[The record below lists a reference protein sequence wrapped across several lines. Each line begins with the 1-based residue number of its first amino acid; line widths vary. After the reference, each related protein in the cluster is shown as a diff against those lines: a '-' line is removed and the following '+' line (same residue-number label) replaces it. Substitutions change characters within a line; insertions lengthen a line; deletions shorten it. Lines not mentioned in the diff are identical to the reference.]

1 MEKVVRVIEPLYN
14 PVAPS
19 FIPTQRKRVAAY
31 ARVSTEQEEQAN
43 SYEAQIDYYTK
54 HIKAKAEWDFA
65 GIYTDEGISATST
78 KKRDGF
84 NRMIAD
90 ALAGKIDLILTKSV
104 SRFARNTVDTLTT
117 VRRLKDKGIEVYFE
131 KENIFTMDSKGEL
144 LITIMSSL
152 AQEESR
158 SISENVTW
166 GKRKSFQDG
175 KLIMP
180 YKSFLGYTKGLDDK
194 PIIVPEEAAIVRRI
208 YRLFMEGKTVNTI
221 ARLLT
226 KEGIP
231 TPRNKSKWYG
241 STVKSILTNEKY
253 KGDALLQK
261 TYGVNFLTKER
272 KPNMGELPKYY
283 VEHSHPAIIEPE
295 EWSMVQLEMA
305 KEQRAHQSISPFAGK
320 LICGSCG
327 AFFTEKHWHSTDKYH
342 KVIWQCLDKYKGK
355 VCKTP
360 HLDEEDIKKAF
371 LTAISELLTD
381 RKKLLDDCRH
391 IQEGLMNV
399 PDESPK
405 IKAEMKRLA
414 SLARRSIA
422 LNATE
427 ALDQKYYQKE
437 QEKLEAKHDALAKK
451 LMDIEAKKLER
462 SRRIDAIGAF
472 MFTIMEQEELPI
484 KFDEKLWYNM
494 VENVIVGEDEKLRFK
509 FRNGKEVVV

>member
-1 MEKVVRVIEPLYN
+1 MY
-14 PVAPS
+14 
-19 FIPTQRKRVAAY
+19 
-31 ARVSTEQEEQAN
+31 
-43 SYEAQIDYYTK
+43 
-54 HIKAKAEWDFA
+54 
-65 GIYTDEGISATST
+65 G
-78 KKRDGF
+78 
-84 NRMIAD
+84 
-90 ALAGKIDLILTKSV
+90 
-104 SRFARNTVDTLTT
+104 
-117 VRRLKDKGIEVYFE
+117 
-131 KENIFTMDSKGEL
+131 
-144 LITIMSSL
+144 
-152 AQEESR
+152 
-158 SISENVTW
+158 
-166 GKRKSFQDG
+166 
-175 KLIMP
+175 
-180 YKSFLGYTKGLDDK
+180 
-194 PIIVPEEAAIVRRI
+194 
-208 YRLFMEGKTVNTI
+208 
-221 ARLLT
+221 T
-226 KEGIP
+226 KE
-231 TPRNKSKWYG
+231 
-241 STVKSILTNEKY
+241 
-253 KGDALLQK
+253 
-261 TYGVNFLTKER
+261 
-272 KPNMGELPKYY
+272 
-283 VEHSHPAIIEPE
+283 
-295 EWSMVQLEMA
+295 
-305 KEQRAHQSISPFAGK
+305 
-320 LICGSCG
+320 
-327 AFFTEKHWHSTDKYH
+327 
-342 KVIWQCLDKYKGK
+342 VIQCLDKYKGK

-422 LNATE
+422 LNASE